1 MKHFKKS
8 AGPHREVM
16 CLLNVK
22 NDKMDSYLLIKY
34 FKGTATSSEKEQI
47 QSWLA
52 NDTDGSRK
60 ETYRQMHDIYNGMA
74 LYGDGGASY
83 MKRRSL
89 RRRFVAGIAAVAA
102 SVAIVFGIIT
112 IERNKAIDL
121 LASKTETLYV
131 PAGESMKLTLD
142 DGSSIWLNGDTEI
155 ELPAVF
161 GRKDRKITVHRGEI
175 LLDVVKDEARPFY
188 VETFTSTVRVLG
200 TKFEVLVDE
209 DRSFCSVI
217 LLRGKVEAVDHNTGD
232 VIGMVP
238 DDLLC
243 FEGGNVTKS
252 RIKNHDAIDCWT
264 EGLIDVSELQFDCL
278 MRRFEKAFNINII
291 IDRPTLPAIS
301 YTRGKIRISDGIDH
315 ALSVLQLVSDFT
327 YERDYNTN
335 TITIK

>member
-1 MKHFKKS
+1 
-8 AGPHREVM
+8 
-16 CLLNVK
+16 
-22 NDKMDSYLLIKY
+22 MDSYLLIKY
-34 FKGTATSSEKEQI
+34 FKGSASPSEKEQVY
-47 QSWLA
+47 SWLA

-60 ETYRQMHDIYNGMA
+60 ESYRQMHDIYNGMA

-89 RRRFVAGIAAVAA
+89 RRRIIAGITAIAA
-102 SVAIVFGIIT
+102 SVAIVFGLIT
-112 IERNKAIDL
+112 IERNRAIDL

-264 EGLIDVSELQFDCL
+264 EGLIDISDEPFDRL

>member
-1 MKHFKKS
+1 
-8 AGPHREVM
+8 
-16 CLLNVK
+16 
-22 NDKMDSYLLIKY
+22 MDSYLLLKY
-34 FKGTATSSEKEQI
+34 FKGSASPSEKEQVY
-47 QSWLA
+47 SWLA

-60 ETYRQMHDIYNGMA
+60 ESYRQMHDIYNGMA

-89 RRRFVAGIAAVAA
+89 RRRIIAGITAIAA
-102 SVAIVFGIIT
+102 SVAIVFGLIT
-112 IERNKAIDL
+112 IERNRAIDL

-264 EGLIDVSELQFDCL
+264 EGLIDISDEPFDRL

>member
-1 MKHFKKS
+1 
-8 AGPHREVM
+8 
-16 CLLNVK
+16 
-22 NDKMDSYLLIKY
+22 MDSYLLIKY
-34 FKGTATSSEKEQI
+34 FKGSASPSEKEQVY
-47 QSWLA
+47 SWLA

-60 ETYRQMHDIYNGMA
+60 ESYRQMHDIYNGMA

-89 RRRFVAGIAAVAA
+89 RRRIIAGITAIAA
-102 SVAIVFGIIT
+102 SVAIVFGLIT
-112 IERNKAIDL
+112 IERNRAIDL

-161 GRKDRKITVHRGEI
+161 GRKDRKITVQRGEI

-264 EGLIDVSELQFDCL
+264 EGLIDISDEPFDRL